1 MRRLTIA
8 IVLTVFALAGA
19 GCGGGDEASGTTD
32 TTATETT
39 TTDETTTEDTTT
51 DETTTEETTTDSS
64 GGLGSGDCEELVNAS
79 AELAQAFAAAGG
91 TGDFGQASE
100 FFDRFEAPDEI
111 RADFRILADAYAQ
124 YARAF
129 QDVGLE
135 SGQTPTVEQ
144 LQQLQQ
150 ELASIDQPNVAAA
163 SERISTWVN
172 QNCPGLSG
180 S

>member
-8 IVLTVFALAGA
+8 IVLAVFALAAA
-19 GCGGGDEASGTTD
+19 GCGGGDESSGTTD

-39 TTDETTTEDTTT
+39 T
-51 DETTTEETTTDSS
+51 EETTTDAS
-64 GGLGSGDCEELVNAS
+64 GDLASGDCEDLVNAS

-91 TGDFGQASE
+91 TGDFGAASE

-124 YARAF
+124 YVAAL
-129 QDVGLE
+129 QDIGLE
-135 SGQTPTVEQ
+135 TGQTPTAEQ
-144 LQQLQQ
+144 LQQFQQ
-150 ELASIDQPNVAAA
+150 ALAAIDQPNVAAA
-163 SERISTWVN
+163 SERILSWVN
-172 QNCPGLSG
+172 QSCPGLSG

>member
-8 IVLTVFALAGA
+8 LVVLMLALAGA

-39 TTDETTTEDTTT
+39 TTDETTTEETTT
-51 DETTTEETTTDSS
+51 DETTTEETTTD
-64 GGLGSGDCEELVNAS
+64 GSGLASGECEELVNAS

-91 TGDFGQASE
+91 TGDFGQASD

-124 YARAF
+124 YAEAL
-129 QDVGLE
+129 QDIGLE
-135 SGQTPTVEQ
+135 SGQTPTAEQ
-144 LQQLQQ
+144 LQQFQQ
-150 ELASIDQPNVAAA
+150 ALTSIDEPNVTAA
-163 SERISTWVN
+163 SERISAWVN

>member
-1 MRRLTIA
+1 MRRLSIA
-8 IVLTVFALAGA
+8 LVLVALVLAGA

-39 TTDETTTEDTTT
+39 TTEETTT
-51 DETTTEETTTDSS
+51 DETTGDETTTDGS
-64 GGLGSGDCEELVNAS
+64 GGLASGDCEALVNAS
-79 AELAQAFAAAGG
+79 AELAQAFVAAGG

-100 FFDRFEAPDEI
+100 FFDRFDAPEEI

-124 YARAF
+124 YAGALRDA
-129 QDVGLE
+129 GLE
-135 SGQTPTVEQ
+135 SGQTPTAEQ

-150 ELASIDQPNVAAA
+150 ALASIDQPNVSAA

>member
-8 IVLTVFALAGA
+8 IVLAVFALAAA
-19 GCGGGDEASGTTD
+19 GCGGGDESSGTTD

-39 TTDETTTEDTTT
+39 TEETTTE
-51 DETTTEETTTDSS
+51 ETTTEETTTDAS
-64 GGLGSGDCEELVNAS
+64 GDVASGDCEDLVNAS
-79 AELAQAFAAAGG
+79 AELAQALAAAGG
-91 TGDFGQASE
+91 TGDFGAASE

-124 YARAF
+124 YVAAL
-129 QDVGLE
+129 QDIGLE
-135 SGQTPTVEQ
+135 TGQTPTAEQ

-150 ELASIDQPNVAAA
+150 ALAAIDQPNVAAA

>member
-8 IVLTVFALAGA
+8 ALLAVLALALAGA
-19 GCGGGDEASGTTD
+19 GCGGGDESSGTTD
-32 TTATETT
+32 TTVTE
-39 TTDETTTEDTTT
+39 TTT
-51 DETTTEETTTDSS
+51 DETTTEETTTDETTTDAS
-64 GGLGSGDCEELVNAS
+64 GSLPSGDCEELVNAS

-91 TGDFGQASE
+91 AGDFGTASE

-124 YARAF
+124 YAAAL
-129 QDVGLE
+129 QDIGLE
-135 SGQTPTVEQ
+135 AGQTPSAAQ
-144 LQQLQQ
+144 LQEFTQA
-150 ELASIDQPNVAAA
+150 LAAIDQPNVAAA
-163 SERISTWVN
+163 SDRISTWVN

>member
-1 MRRLTIA
+1 MHRLTIA
-8 IVLTVFALAGA
+8 IVLVVFALAGA
-19 GCGGGDEASGTTD
+19 GCGGGDESSGATD
-32 TTATETT
+32 TAVTDT
-39 TTDETTTEDTTT
+39 TTDEATTEETTT
-51 DETTTEETTTDSS
+51 DETTTEETTTDGS
-64 GGLGSGDCEELVNAS
+64 GSLASGDCGELVNAS

-91 TGDFGQASE
+91 TGDFGQASQ

-124 YARAF
+124 YIAAL
-129 QDVGLE
+129 QDIGLE
-135 SGQTPTVEQ
+135 TGKTPTAEQ
-144 LQQLQQ
+144 LQQFQQ
-150 ELASIDQPNVAAA
+150 ALAAIDQPNVTAA

>member
-8 IVLTVFALAGA
+8 LVVLVLALAGVS
-19 GCGGGDEASGTTD
+19 CGGGDEASGTTD

-39 TTDETTTEDTTT
+39 TTDETTT
-51 DETTTEETTTDSS
+51 DETTTDGTDGLAS
-64 GGLGSGDCEELVNAS
+64 GECEELVNAS

-100 FFDRFEAPDEI
+100 FFDRFDAPEEI

-124 YARAF
+124 YAEAL
-129 QDVGLE
+129 QDIGLE
-135 SGQTPTVEQ
+135 AGQTPTAEQ
-144 LQQLQQ
+144 LQQFQQ
-150 ELASIDQPNVAAA
+150 ALASIDQPNVAAA